1 MLLKRFLLAA
11 AGVAALGLA
20 TGCDPLTRDR
30 FDMIVVDVSNQA
42 DVRHTIGKP
51 TYVRDDQWHFE
62 RPARHLNV
70 LVDFNP
76 EGTVTR
82 KQWIDAA
89 RNEWVDSQPAQEG
102 ARRESTRVRTK
113 R

>member
-1 MLLKRFLLAA
+1 
-11 AGVAALGLA
+11 
-20 TGCDPLTRDR
+20 
-30 FDMIVVDVSNQA
+30 MIVVDVSNQA